1 MQYWHNVNIYVYFP
15 FVNQIVFGMEVKIKT
30 HRNEASFYSYITKSS
45 RRDFFLLYIDS
56 KIWFYCYY
64 ES

>member
-30 HRNEASFYSYITKSS
+30 HRNEASFYSY
-45 RRDFFLLYIDS
+45 LLKVQEEIS
-56 KIWFYCYY
+56 VFYK
-64 ES
+64 